1 MFKYDETKGVEQF
14 NFIENE
20 PDLVDYRGTSI
31 KDPYF
36 QGWQSAFVY
45 VHQVLTG
52 IRHAGKREKQAV
64 ERFIKDIQR
73 PDLYIDYDDLEIVI
87 TVANSLKHRKGPL
100 ARANIMLLPWQIFHF
115 MNMFALKYNDKVD
128 DPELPWKRKYKKVFA
143 MIARGNGKSQMAAVI
158 TICMLFLTEDGA
170 PLCTSSAAT
179 REQANICFEE
189 IKYQI
194 ETASKSIRKRFKP
207 MAHHLV
213 YKPTKGEVK
222 ATSSVAK
229 NNDGKRILCGIL
241 DEIHSHPDST
251 VHDVVASSQTS
262 GTVEPMLYMITT
274 AGTDVFSYCREVYDY
289 CGEILEDIKENDR
302 YFIHIFEADRELASD
317 DPKGWEQANP
327 SFGHAVKPTLIKTE
341 YLGARMSP
349 AAMAA
354 FETKHMNRW
363 HAYNE
368 DGFIDTDLIG
378 KCSED
383 FDKTLEDYEE
393 GTEAFLG
400 VDLAETNDLCT
411 VSTIIP
417 QDGGG
422 FDVFTK
428 SFLPKATFD
437 KTQDKIKAIYAKA
450 VSTGHME
457 LTEGNFTNLDNIHNY
472 IESIS
477 RHFDLDKCGI
487 DPAAGGIDFSKK
499 HYDQYSDELIIVP
512 QGYGLSGA
520 ASRVLRSAFIG
531 KFKFHK
537 DDVLLA
543 WALQNGR
550 VKQGLKGDMWVHKP
564 TSNNALKI
572 DPLIATMIGV
582 SLVPAVD
589 STPTIR

>member
-1 MFKYDETKGVEQF
+1 MFNYDESRGVEQF

-20 PDLVDYRGTSI
+20 PNLKDYRGTPINS
-31 KDPYF
+31 PYF
-36 QGWQSAFVY
+36 QGWQGAFVY

-52 IRHAGKREKQAV
+52 IRHASKREKQAC
-64 ERFIKDIQR
+64 ERFIEDLKR
-73 PDLYIDYDDLEIVI
+73 PDLYVDYDDLEVVI
-87 TVANSLKHRKGPL
+87 MIANSLKHRIGP
-100 ARANIMLLPWQIFHF
+100 ISGSPIYLLPWQIFHF
-115 MNMFALKYNDKVD
+115 MNLFALKYNDKHED
-128 DPELPWKRKYKKVFA
+128 ETLHGLRKYKKVFSFL
-143 MIARGNGKSQMAAVI
+143 ARGNGKSQMASIV
-158 TICMLFLTEDGA
+158 TICMLFLNEDGS

-179 REQANICFEE
+179 REQASIVFED
-189 IKYQI
+189 IKHQI
-194 ETASKSIRKRFKP
+194 QTGSKSIKKRFKV
-207 MAHHLV
+207 MARHIE
-213 YKPTKGEVK
+213 YKPTKGRIM

-229 NNDGKRILCGIL
+229 NLDGKRILCGIL

-251 VHDVVASSQTS
+251 VHDVIESSQGS
-262 GTVEPMLYMITT
+262 GTAEPMLYMITT
-274 AGTDVFSYCREVYDY
+274 AGTDVFSYCRQTYDY
-289 CGEILEDIKENDR
+289 CCELLDGIKKNDR
-302 YFIHIFEADRELASD
+302 YFVHIFEAEETRAAN
-317 DPKGWEQANP
+317 DPIAWEQASP
-327 SFGHAVKPTLIKTE
+327 SYGHAVVPTLLKTD
-341 YLGARMSP
+341 YLGAQMSP

-354 FETKHMNRW
+354 FETKRLNRW

-368 DGFIDTDLIG
+368 DGFIDTDLID

-457 LTEGNFTNLDNIHNY
+457 LTEGNFTNLNNIHNY

-531 KFKFHK
+531 KFKYHK

-589 STPTIR
+589 STPTIH